1 MKLTLQATNVIN
13 VLILV
18 LKLVA
23 ILHVASTLAII
34 CGIAVLLR
42 AQNPG
47 MEAKVGLIFA
57 WAGTGAA
64 LTIELAV
71 RMLHGQAMMLKQL
84 TALILKILKISRL
97 VHSFKN
103 HHAAGKHISFKATWR
118 HVCGQCWPALARLLT
133 NCNGLPIPNY
143 MTKKL

>member
-1 MKLTLQATNVIN
+1 MIN

-47 MEAKVGLIFA
+47 MEAKVGLIFS

-71 RMLHGQAMMLKQL
+71 RMLHGQAMMLKRL
-84 TALILKILKISRL
+84 TASMLISLGLCILLKITMQWVNTSHLKQLGGMYVGS
-97 VHSFKN
+97 
-103 HHAAGKHISFKATWR
+103 AGQH
-118 HVCGQCWPALARLLT
+118 WPD
-133 NCNGLPIPNY
+133 C
-143 MTKKL
+143 